1 MLAPRPAA
9 WGASPMPAEP
19 IRVLVVD
26 DSVVARAVLRRL
38 LERAG
43 DFEVVAEANSADQAL
58 AKLRQ
63 HWADVVLL
71 DINMPGTDGLT
82 ALPDLI
88 AAANG
93 ARVVIVSGA
102 CADGAAATIRALAL
116 GAADALLK
124 PDAARIGASFGDLL
138 TARLR
143 RLGRATPLA
152 PNVRP
157 LLPNDRPPQRVPA
170 RRGPVECI
178 ALGSSTGGIHALAG
192 FFASFPKAST
202 TPLLLT
208 QHLPPP
214 FMPFFAAQISDMVG
228 RRAQVAQSGMRIAPG
243 VVLVAPGEGHLTLV
257 RSGSDVRVRI
267 DSTPQ
272 PSGCQPSVDPM
283 LASVAQIY
291 GAAGVGVVLSGM
303 GRDGVIGAE
312 ALVTAGGEVLAQ
324 DQASSVVWGM
334 PGVVAAAGLAS
345 EVRPPAALAGHLARR
360 MGFQGMGY
368 QGDKGWI

>member
-9 WGASPMPAEP
+9 WGAPQPAEP

-43 DFEVVAEANSADQAL
+43 DFEVVAEASSADQAL
-58 AKLRQ
+58 EKLRH
-63 HWADVVLL
+63 HWADIVLL

-82 ALPDLI
+82 ALPDLVE
-88 AAANG
+88 AANG
-93 ARVVIVSGA
+93 ARVVIVSGD
-102 CADGAAATIRALAL
+102 CAEGASATIKALAL

-124 PDAARIGASFGDLL
+124 PDAARLGGSFGDLL
-138 TARLR
+138 ATRLR
-143 RLGRATPLA
+143 RLGRATPRA
-152 PNVRP
+152 PNVRR
-157 LLPNDRPPQRVPA
+157 LGANDRPPQRVPA
-170 RRGPVECI
+170 RRGAVECVAI
-178 ALGSSTGGIHALAG
+178 GSSTGGIHALAG
-192 FFASFPKAST
+192 FFATYPKASA

-214 FMPFFAAQISDMVG
+214 FMPFFAAQVSDMVG
-228 RRAQVAQSGMRIAPG
+228 RRAQVAQSGLRIVPG
-243 VVLVAPGEGHLTLV
+243 MVLVAPGDGHLTLI
-257 RSGSDVRVRI
+257 RSGADVRVRI

-283 LASVAQIY
+283 LASVGQVY
-291 GAAGVGVVLSGM
+291 GQAGVGVVLSGM

-312 ALVTAGGEVLAQ
+312 ALVAAGGEVLAQ

-334 PGVVAAAGLAS
+334 PGVVAQAGLAS

-360 MGFQGMGY
+360 MGFQG
-368 QGDKGWI
+368 DVAWS